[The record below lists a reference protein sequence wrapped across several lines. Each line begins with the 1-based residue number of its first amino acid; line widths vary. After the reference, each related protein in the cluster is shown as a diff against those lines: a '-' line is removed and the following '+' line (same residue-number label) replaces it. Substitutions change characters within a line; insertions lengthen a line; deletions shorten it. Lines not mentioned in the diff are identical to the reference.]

1 MSARKVC
8 INHPSSYY
16 TGKEQSPLHFG
27 LSAEGYDINSIMEGY
42 DKDLWIVE
50 VRNSKKVWTK
60 KESINKMTYE
70 IPLIT
75 ETTGDLRT
83 GDLRTGDLRTGDLR
97 TGDLRTGDL
106 RTGDLKECDVSN
118 ASVAIVEPIV
128 ETVVLP
134 SVATEPVVA
143 PSVATEDNK
152 KTKPKARKTA
162 TAATAANA
170 ATAKPVA
177 VAAKPAKPAT
187 ATDATAA
194 TAAANP
200 VAKPVDATDATVSTK
215 PVAATAT
222 ATDYTLF
229 ITYRIQQLKKECA
242 DNKKNYDCARYEWK
256 EYKNKPD
263 ELREIMV
270 AARQKASDD
279 TK

>member
-75 ETTGDLRT
+75 ETTE
-83 GDLRTGDLRTGDLR
+83 DLR

-106 RTGDLKECDVSN
+106 RTGDLKECVASV
-118 ASVAIVEPIV
+118 ASVAIVEPII

-134 SVATEPVVA
+134 SVATETGVLPSVATETVVA

-162 TAATAANA
+162 NA
-170 ATAKPVA
+170 A
-177 VAAKPAKPAT
+177 AAKPAKPAKDAT
-187 ATDATAA
+187 SATAATSAATSATAAATDATATVAKPTDATDAKPA
-194 TAAANP
+194 TAAA
-200 VAKPVDATDATVSTK
+200 
-215 PVAATAT
+215 

-256 EYKNKPD
+256 EYKNKPE

-270 AARQKASDD
+270 AARQYASDD